1 MDNQV
6 MEHVLTYYLRD
17 ERCTTPH

>member
-1 MDNQV
+1 